1 MLKGGTKMKLFYPNY
16 KDSIMN
22 VTNSF
27 LHYYGVETPY
37 NGQKELDSVLRE
49 KQPNHIVYVLL
60 DGLGLNVLQKHL
72 KEDDLLRKHIVK
84 GISSVFPPTTVAATN
99 SVLSGLPPITTGYL
113 GWVQYFKE
121 YDLNLA
127 VFLNKDFYHSERP
140 IEIDIPGKHLAYQD
154 FLSKIKAKNPDV
166 KVQRFFPSFVPNGS
180 ESFEEEIEKVLILN
194 QNTDKS
200 ISYVY
205 WVEPDLTEH
214 KYGIYSKEVKEVV
227 TQLNRQFTDLTNHVT
242 KDTLIVLIADHGLTD
257 IEEIPLF
264 NYQELVQMLVRKPSL
279 EPRAINFFVK
289 EEFIPIFKE
298 EFNKHF
304 EGKFEIHSKEE
315 FLASKLFGDGPKH
328 PKIDD
333 FVGDFIAVAI
343 DKYMFSIHDEKHYKA
358 HHAGLLEDEMIVP
371 LIIK

>member
-1 MLKGGTKMKLFYPNY
+1 MKLFYPNY

-140 IEIDIPGKHLAYQD
+140 IEIDIPGKHLA
-154 FLSKIKAKNPDV
+154 
-166 KVQRFFPSFVPNGS
+166 
-180 ESFEEEIEKVLILN
+180 
-194 QNTDKS
+194 
-200 ISYVY
+200 
-205 WVEPDLTEH
+205 
-214 KYGIYSKEVKEVV
+214 
-227 TQLNRQFTDLTNHVT
+227 
-242 KDTLIVLIADHGLTD
+242 
-257 IEEIPLF
+257 
-264 NYQELVQMLVRKPSL
+264 
-279 EPRAINFFVK
+279 
-289 EEFIPIFKE
+289 
-298 EFNKHF
+298 
-304 EGKFEIHSKEE
+304 
-315 FLASKLFGDGPKH
+315 
-328 PKIDD
+328 
-333 FVGDFIAVAI
+333 
-343 DKYMFSIHDEKHYKA
+343 
-358 HHAGLLEDEMIVP
+358 
-371 LIIK
+371 II